1 MLESDIQALIVQYL
15 KYKNIMFFS
24 VPNEGV
30 NSIKRMMKLK
40 KMGLRS
46 GVSDL
51 VILMKNRVIFV
62 EVKQKGEK
70 QTENQISFEK
80 DVIDLGFEYHVVY
93 SVEDVELITHCV

>member
-1 MLESDIQALIVQYL
+1 MLESDIQAQIVEYL

-51 VILMKNRVIFV
+51 VILMKNKIVFL

-70 QTENQISFEK
+70 QTNNQVLFEK

-93 SVEDVELITHCV
+93 DVEDVERLIN